1 MKFTKDNIQEAK
13 QFLKE
18 LQERDLLAKAMFE
31 DGTFR
36 EALAS
41 GNEDF
46 LLDLANLWYKETTKN
61 VN

>member
-31 DGTFR
+31 DETFR
-36 EALAS
+36 EAITS

-46 LLDLANLWYKETTKN
+46 LLDLANLWYKEKMKN